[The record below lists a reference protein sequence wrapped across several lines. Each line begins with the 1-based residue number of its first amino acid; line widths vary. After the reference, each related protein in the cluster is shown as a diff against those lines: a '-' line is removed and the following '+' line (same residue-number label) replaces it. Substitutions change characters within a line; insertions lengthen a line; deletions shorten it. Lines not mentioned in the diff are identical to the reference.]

1 MTWNGKRPQ
10 RAHFPAQ
17 FAPLSPP
24 ALSCSSRRSRQA
36 LRLGHELNAQRTR
49 LGRALRWRRGTDT
62 TPTEPVRIRAGV
74 DGDLGPYRDPAFGLA
89 CTRHFRDGMSLSYP
103 ARFRPRPLFLRNVGR
118 LLALCDIMS
127 RSGGRLALCDIWHDQ
142 YLGRAESAASL
153 GTSRRQDAP
162 ADDTGES
169 TH

>member
-1 MTWNGKRPQ
+1 MTWTR
-10 RAHFPAQ
+10 FAQ
-17 FAPLSPP
+17 YVERWVPHPVSFILLPMCASSLLRHPP
-24 ALSCSSRRSRQA
+24 AVRAVCLSR
-36 LRLGHELNAQRTR
+36 
-49 LGRALRWRRGTDT
+49 
-62 TPTEPVRIRAGV
+62 PVRIRAGV
-74 DGDLGPYRDPAFGLA
+74 DGDLGPYRDPPFGLA

-103 ARFRPRPLFLRNVGR
+103 ARFRPRALFLRNVGR